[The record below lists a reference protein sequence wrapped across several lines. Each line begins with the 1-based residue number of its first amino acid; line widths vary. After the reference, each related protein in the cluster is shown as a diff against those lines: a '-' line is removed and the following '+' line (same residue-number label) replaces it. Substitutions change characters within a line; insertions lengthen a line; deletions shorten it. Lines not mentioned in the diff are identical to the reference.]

1 MREIKVFFKKNI
13 IQLIIA
19 VICIIITIKQM
30 STPFLFEYNWLTEV
44 LFKQLPSEHY
54 LSEILD
60 ILGNLA
66 FAYYSGLIFYYIV
79 EYFPTRR
86 KEKQALKHTRPQLS
100 ELAKQL
106 TFLISDLFF
115 VAELLYGE
123 KRKKELFSYLPE
135 LELSFDETVCNR
147 EVFCENDKSEEISTQ
162 YETFIPF
169 LNIKQDC
176 LSIQQAVEQIKNQV
190 YYPQLEDDINE
201 VLNTLMNNIYINH
214 FIDINEDLLKN
225 NNLNFTCNCTLFDIS
240 ELIVCNR
247 FLRKLPIN
255 RYSCKLTLS
264 TKEEKK
270 EINDIVEKMWKE
282 HPESMRILEES
293 LKQQK

>member
-66 FAYYSGLIFYYIV
+66 FADYSGLIFYYIV

-225 NNLNFTCNCTLFDIS
+225 NNLNFRYLNSVITL
-240 ELIVCNR
+240 
-247 FLRKLPIN
+247 K
-255 RYSCKLTLS
+255 
-264 TKEEKK
+264 
-270 EINDIVEKMWKE
+270 
-282 HPESMRILEES
+282 
-293 LKQQK
+293 